1 MAKIIEL
8 SQGSHE
14 WHTHR
19 QSHYNA
25 SDAPAMQGVSS
36 HKSRNKLLRE
46 KHTGISDDVDAATQ
60 RLFDDGHKYEA
71 IAREW
76 AEELIGEDLYPVVM
90 ADDINGLALSASMDG
105 LSLLGAIAFE
115 HKTLNAKLASSLDNS
130 VIPDEYHPQLEQ
142 QLLLSGAEKCL
153 FMASAGIKEDM
164 RHQWYVSAP
173 ERRQQVIDGWVQFD
187 KDLANYEHKEAVV
200 TPTGK
205 APDALPSLHIE
216 VKGMVTASNLGEF
229 KANAMSVIGGIKT
242 DLQTDGDFA
251 DADKTA
257 KWLKGVEEKLE
268 SAKEQALSQT
278 ADIDALFKTI
288 DAIKEEA
295 RAKRLDLGKQVKAQK
310 ENIKSEICLNAASA
324 YDDHIR
330 SVNKGL
336 SYDLPPIAADFS
348 GSIKGKR
355 TIESLHNAVDT
366 ELARVKIEASRL
378 ADKMRSN
385 SALLESLSGEHRFL
399 FADVHQLI
407 LKEEDDLKAA
417 ITSRIAGHKEQ
428 EARQKAAAEARE
440 AQRIEREA
448 QQEARR
454 IEQEQKQPKPVE
466 QPVLKPEIAETIQRS
481 EPEQVR
487 QAIPVG
493 QDVDIVL
500 RKTVGFD
507 YLPLIICDGI
517 EVYCG
522 SYQKTAALALDDAQ
536 RFLSLQKVA

>member
-1 MAKIIEL
+1 MIIHNVIQGTEAWHELRAKHGTASEASAMLGL
-8 SQGSHE
+8 SKY
-14 WHTHR
+14 
-19 QSHYNA
+19 QSRNDLLKQKA
-25 SDAPAMQGVSS
+25 TGVTPDVTPAMQ
-36 HKSRNKLLRE
+36 
-46 KHTGISDDVDAATQ
+46 A
-60 RLFDDGHKYEA
+60 LFDKGHAAEAKARPIAEA
-71 IAREW
+71 IMGSELFPCTATDDGAQYLASFDGIDMME
-76 AEELIGEDLYPVVM
+76 AEVW
-90 ADDINGLALSASMDG
+90 
-105 LSLLGAIAFE
+105 E
-115 HKTLNAKLASSLDNS
+115 HKMNNQALMTAIRDNA
-130 VIPDEYHPQLEQ
+130 IPDTHWPQLEQ
-142 QLLLSGAEKCL
+142 QLLVSGAEKAL
-153 FMASAGIKEDM
+153 FMCSDGTAENMA
-164 RHQWYVSAP
+164 HTWYESIP
-173 ERRQQVIDGWVQFD
+173 ERRQQVIDGWAQFD
-187 KDLANYEHKEAVV
+187 KDLASYEHKEAVV
-200 TPTGK
+200 APAGK

-428 EARQKAAAEARE
+428 EARQKAEAEARE

-466 QPVLKPEIAETIQRS
+466 QPVLKPEIAETIQKS